1 MAKQTVVTLID
12 DIDGSAA
19 TETISFGI
27 DGANYVID
35 LGDKNAKKL
44 RDAVATYVAH
54 ARRENAARSSRP
66 AAGGRSGGGGGA
78 RGDREHLQ
86 AVRAWARD
94 EGKPVSDRG
103 RVSKAL
109 LEEYAS
115 KH

>member
-27 DGANYVID
+27 DGASYVID
-35 LGDKNAKKL
+35 LGDRNAKKL
-44 RDAVATYVAH
+44 RDAVASYVAH
-54 ARRENAARSSRP
+54 ARRESSARSTRP
-66 AAGGRSGGGGGA
+66 AAGGRSSA

-94 EGKPVSDRG
+94 SGKPVSDRG
-103 RVSKAL
+103 RVSRVL
-109 LEEYAS
+109 LDEYAAQ
-115 KH
+115 H

>member
-19 TETISFGI
+19 TETITFGI
-27 DGANYVID
+27 DGASYSID

-44 RDAVATYVAH
+44 RDAVATFVAH
-54 ARRENAARSSRP
+54 ARRESSARSSRP
-66 AAGGRSGGGGGA
+66 TAGTRSSGSGA

-94 EGKPVSDRG
+94 NGHDVSDRG
-103 RVSKAL
+103 RVSKTL
-109 LEEYAS
+109 LDAYAAA
-115 KH
+115 H